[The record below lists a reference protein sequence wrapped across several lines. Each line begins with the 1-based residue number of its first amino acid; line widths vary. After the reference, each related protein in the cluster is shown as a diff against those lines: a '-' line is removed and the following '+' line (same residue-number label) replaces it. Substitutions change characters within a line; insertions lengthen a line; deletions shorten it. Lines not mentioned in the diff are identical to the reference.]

1 MKVPYNWLREYVEIP
16 FTPEELADRLTMAGV
31 EVGAVTTF
39 APLGDLFIAA
49 RIEKLDAHP
58 QAGGL
63 QLVDVFT
70 GTNTIQIVCGAWNI
84 KVGDMVPLALPGAVL
99 PGGQEINEAL
109 VKGVLSAGML
119 CSAGELGLELTQE
132 DETDGILILEHNSPP
147 GEKLVD
153 LLFVNEPVLEL
164 ELTPNRG
171 DCLSMLGVAR
181 EVAALSGGSVNI
193 PAVSIKEEGR
203 SINEMVTVE
212 LREPELCYRY
222 SARMMEG
229 IRIAPSPLNL
239 QLRLL
244 AAGVRA
250 IYNLVDVT
258 NYVMW
263 ETGFPMHAFDYD
275 CIEEQKIIV
284 RRASAGETLVTLDG
298 VTRILEPEMLVI
310 ADAVRPVGM
319 AGVMGGENTEITGGT
334 ERLFLEAAC
343 FNPFN
348 NRRTSRKLN
357 LPSEAS
363 LRYEKG
369 VDPEMASFAQ
379 DRAVSLMQ
387 QTAGG
392 VICKGLLD
400 VYPRRYSQPRLTL
413 RSARVEAML
422 GYAVAVN
429 EMEQIL
435 VSLGMD
441 AVEKA
446 AADAAGET
454 MGENSLGAS
463 VIEVGVP
470 SFRPD
475 IKEEIDLI
483 EEIARIK
490 GYDKIPSTLPK
501 GVITSGRLSP
511 RRRILSQIKDTLTAC
526 GLYEV
531 ITFSFMHPR
540 YFDDLG
546 LPPDDQRRAA
556 VKLQNPLSEEQAI
569 LRTTQI
575 PNLLRLMQHNFNREV
590 EDQLIFELGK
600 VYHPATA
607 GQEGEQKLPSEP
619 LALSLALSGKTGQ
632 NWQGGAQDVDFY
644 TLKGLLETLLQRLG
658 IGDYGWEKTNVPFLH
673 PHQAINL
680 VLDGKE
686 IGFMGTLHIP
696 VQDKLS
702 LRQKVF
708 VGELN
713 IESLLSLADL
723 IPQYKPL
730 PRYPAVWRD
739 IAFVVPVETGAA
751 SLMAEMKTVG
761 GTMLEHINL
770 FDVYTGNQIPMGHV
784 SLAFA
789 LTFRHPERT
798 LKDEEVDTLMQALQ
812 TNMSEKYEAELRKI

>member
-16 FTPEELADRLTMAGV
+16 FTPEELADRLTMAGI
-31 EVGAVTTF
+31 EVGTVSTF
-39 APLGDLFIAA
+39 APLGDMFIAA
-49 RIEKLDAHP
+49 RIEKLSAHP

-70 GTNTIQIVCGAWNI
+70 GSLTMQIVCGAWNI
-84 KVGDMVPLALPGAVL
+84 KVGNMVPLALPGAVL
-99 PGGQEINEAL
+99 PGGQEIREAD
-109 VKGVLSAGML
+109 VKGILSTGML
-119 CSAGELGLELTQE
+119 CSAPELGLELAR
-132 DETDGILILEHNSPP
+132 DEEEEGILILENDSPP

-181 EVAALSGGSVNI
+181 EVAALTGGRVNI
-193 PAVSIKEEGR
+193 PAVSIKEKGR
-203 SINEMVTVE
+203 PINDMVALE
-212 LREPELCYRY
+212 LREPELCHRY
-222 SARMMEG
+222 MARMMEG
-229 IRIAPSPLNL
+229 FSIAPSPLNL

-244 AAGVRA
+244 AAGIRA

-275 CIEEQKIIV
+275 RIEGKKIVV
-284 RRASAGETLVTLDG
+284 RRANKGETLITLDG
-298 VTRILEPEMLVI
+298 VNRILEPEMLVI
-310 ADAVRPVGM
+310 ADAYKPVGM
-319 AGVMGGENTEITGGT
+319 AGVMGGENTEITGKT

-369 VDPEMASFAQ
+369 VDPEMAEFAQ

-392 VICKGLLD
+392 VICRGLLD
-400 VYPRRYSQPRLTL
+400 VYPRPYSRPRLIL
-413 RSARVEAML
+413 RFARVEAML

-441 AVEKA
+441 ILEKA
-446 AADAAGET
+446 DVARGE
-454 MGENSLGAS
+454 M
-463 VIEVGVP
+463 VVGVP

-475 IKEEIDLI
+475 IKGEIDLI

-511 RRRILSQIKDTLTAC
+511 QRRILAQIKEILTAC

-540 YFDDLG
+540 NLEDLG
-546 LPPDDQRRAA
+546 LPPDDWRRAT
-556 VKLQNPLSEEQAI
+556 VKLQNPLTEDQGI
-569 LRTTQI
+569 LRTTLL
-575 PNLLRLMQHNFNREV
+575 PNLLRLMQYNFNRQV
-590 EDQLIFELGK
+590 EDQFVFELGK
-600 VYHPATA
+600 AYYPVAT
-607 GQEGEQKLPSEP
+607 GQEGEQKLPWEP
-619 LALSLALSGKTGQ
+619 LTLSIALSGKTGQ
-632 NWQGGAQDVDFY
+632 SWQGGAQDIDFY
-644 TLKGLLETLLQRLG
+644 TLKGLLETLLQSLG
-658 IGDYGWEKTNVPFLH
+658 IGDYRWEKAAVPFLH
-673 PHQAINL
+673 PHQAVNL
-680 VLDGKE
+680 VLDGKA
-686 IGFMGTLHIP
+686 IGCMGTLHNP
-696 VQDKLS
+696 VQDKFS

-708 VGELN
+708 VAELN
-713 IESLLSLADL
+713 VESMLSLADL
-723 IPQYKPL
+723 VPHYKQL

-739 IAFVVPVETGAA
+739 IAFIVPVKTSAE
-751 SLMAEMKTVG
+751 SLMQEIETMG
-761 GTMLEHINL
+761 GPLLENINL
-770 FDVYTGNQIPMGHV
+770 FDVYKGNQVPAGHV

-798 LKDEEVDTLMQALQ
+798 LKDEEVDILMQTLELTMAK
-812 TNMSEKYEAELRKI
+812 KYGAELRKV

>member
-1 MKVPYNWLREYVEIP
+1 MKVPYNWLREYVQIP

-31 EVGAVTTF
+31 EVGTVSTY
-39 APLGDLFIAA
+39 APLGELFIAA
-49 RIEKLDAHP
+49 RIDKLAVHP

-70 GTNTIQIVCGAWNI
+70 GSEVVQVVCGAWNI

-99 PGGQEINEAL
+99 PGSQEIRSAE

-119 CSAGELGLELTQE
+119 CSATELELELTRE
-132 DETDGILILEHNSPP
+132 EEEEGILILESDSPP
-147 GEKLVD
+147 GKKLVD

-181 EVAALSGGSVNI
+181 EVAALSDGGVTI
-193 PAVSIKEEGR
+193 PVISIKEEGR
-203 SINEMVTVE
+203 IINDMVALE

-222 SARMMEG
+222 TARMMEG
-229 IRIAPSPLNL
+229 FRIAPSPLNM

-244 AAGVRA
+244 AAGIRA

-275 CIEEQKIIV
+275 RIDGKKIIV
-284 RRASAGETLVTLDG
+284 RRANEGESLVTLDG
-298 VTRILEPEMLVI
+298 VNRILEPDMLVI
-310 ADAVRPVGM
+310 ADVYKPVGM
-319 AGVMGGENTEITGGT
+319 AGVMGGENTEITGKT

-369 VDPEMASFAQ
+369 VDPEMALFAQ

-392 VICKGLLD
+392 VVCRGLLD
-400 VYPRRYSQPRLTL
+400 VYPHPYSRPRLKL
-413 RSARVEAML
+413 RSERVEAML
-422 GYAVAVN
+422 GYAVAMD

-435 VSLGMD
+435 VSLGMNKG
-441 AVEKA
+441 EKA
-446 AADAAGET
+446 DSTAGRKE
-454 MGENSLGAS
+454 EKGAIRS
-463 VIEVGVP
+463 VMEIDVP

-511 RRRILSQIKDTLTAC
+511 QRRVLARIKDTLTAC

-540 YFDDLG
+540 NLDDLG
-546 LPPDDQRRAA
+546 LPPDDWRRATI
-556 VKLQNPLSEEQAI
+556 KLQNPLTEDQGI
-569 LRTTQI
+569 LRTTLL
-575 PNLLRLMQHNFNREV
+575 PNLLRLMQYNSNRQV
-590 EDQLIFELGK
+590 EDQFVFELGK
-600 VYHPATA
+600 VYHPAA
-607 GQEGEQKLPSEP
+607 GGQNDQQMLPREP
-619 LALSLALSGKTGQ
+619 LTLTVALSGKTGQ
-632 NWQGGAQDVDFY
+632 SWQGGAQNIDFY
-644 TLKGLLETLLQRLG
+644 TLKGVLETLLQNLG
-658 IGDYGWEKTNVPFLH
+658 LGDYRWEKAALPFLH

-680 VLDGKE
+680 MLNGQE
-686 IGFMGTLHIP
+686 IGCMGALHTP
-696 VQDKLS
+696 VQEKFS
-702 LRQKVF
+702 LRQKTF
-708 VGELN
+708 VAELN
-713 IESLLSLADL
+713 VELMLTLADL
-723 IPQYKPL
+723 VPQYKAL

-739 IAFVVPVETGAA
+739 IAFIVPENIGAA
-751 SLMAEMKTVG
+751 SLMEEIEAVG
-761 GTMLEHINL
+761 GALLENTNL
-770 FDVYTGNQIPMGHV
+770 FDVYTGNQVPTGHV
-784 SLAFA
+784 SLAYA
-789 LTFRHPERT
+789 LTFRHSGRT
-798 LKDEEVDTLMQALQ
+798 LKDEEVDALMRKLA
-812 TNMSEKYEAELRKI
+812 TNMAEKYGAELRKI